1 MKKFAYFTALT
12 LLVCSICA
20 CGGKEN
26 TNSNADTSV
35 STENF
40 STEMYIEDATEATIV
55 EMP

>member
-26 TNSNADTSV
+26 TNSNADAV
-35 STENF
+35 NSTENF